1 MRKRARALRM
11 WWRRQDV
18 YFQAFV
24 MLAAVVVIGLG
35 ALLLSHT
42 R

>member
-1 MRKRARALRM
+1 MRKSARALRM

-18 YFQAFV
+18 YVQAFV
-24 MLAAVVVIGLG
+24 MLEAFVLVGGAV
-35 ALLLSHT
+35 LLLSGG